1 LRGSSRRGYG
11 TCRLLRHG
19 HITLPA
25 HRADLT
31 YRVIPT
37 AHDKS
42 VSLPTRESTSQDA
55 CVNLIRYADDFI
67 ITGRTKEL
75 LEGEIKPLVE
85 QFLHERGLEL
95 SPAKTVITHVEKGFD
110 FLGQNVRKYPNGKL
124 LIKPSKKNGFGV
136 LVRFAFSGMNNAGSA
151 LCAIQKSLGSRVGAC
166 TTAFPVYWVVRK
178 APRTAFYFIQSAIT
192 GFIASEFLSRNRVSL
207 KEAFEGLELWVNFHA
222 QFLEGWTGAIP
233 SGYSVKPSTTM
244 PLTRDASAGYCR

>member
-1 LRGSSRRGYG
+1 
-11 TCRLLRHG
+11 
-19 HITLPA
+19 
-25 HRADLT
+25 
-31 YRVIPT
+31 
-37 AHDKS
+37 
-42 VSLPTRESTSQDA
+42 
-55 CVNLIRYADDFI
+55 
-67 ITGRTKEL
+67 
-75 LEGEIKPLVE
+75 
-85 QFLHERGLEL
+85 LEL

-136 LVRFAFSGMNNAGSA
+136 LVRLAFSGMNNAGSA

-166 TTAFPVYWVVRK
+166 TTAFPVYWVVCK

-222 QFLEGWTGAIP
+222 QFLEGWTGAIS

-244 PLTRDASAGYCR
+244 SLTRNASAAGYCR